1 LLKVSTTINT
11 IKTIVLIMATTI
23 TIEVKTK
30 ERLADYKYGDMTYD
44 DLLNMLMD
52 KVAIEDISVEHI
64 KEHYRR
70 LDDFKGLSKKEFEK
84 RLRKKLR
91 TSS

>member
-1 LLKVSTTINT
+1 MV
-11 IKTIVLIMATTI
+11 TTI
-23 TIEVKTK
+23 TIEIKTK

-52 KVAIEDISVEHI
+52 KVAIEDISAEHI
-64 KEHYRR
+64 REHYRR

-91 TSS
+91 SSS